1 VPARDRFTNR
11 HLGLAGAA
19 GIARFSES
27 QYIVFSFVGIAAAV
41 VLLLTWFAVLY
52 NGGGQRDAMLLLRL
66 PGVEDPGT
74 GRLFLG

>member
-1 VPARDRFTNR
+1 V
-11 HLGLAGAA
+11 L
-19 GIARFSES
+19 
-27 QYIVFSFVGIAAAV
+27 SFVGIAAAV